1 MLKVRNIWLCVLTC
15 CAMVAW
21 MVLGWAFLP
30 LFYTGVRHM
39 APGEMSQLMS
49 VLGISAAAFSFVVPR
64 LSDRYGRRPVIV
76 LFCLVGALVPV
87 AALYFQGSSIV
98 LGALIFF
105 GWSASGTMPLLMA
118 TIPAETL
125 PLRYL
130 ASATGL
136 VVGLGEIIGGVSAPT
151 LAGRAADL
159 YGLQAPLFIQAGC
172 AILAGIVALGLK
184 ETAPARVGSPA
195 AGAAG

>member
-1 MLKVRNIWLCVLTC
+1 
-15 CAMVAW
+15 
-21 MVLGWAFLP
+21 
-30 LFYTGVRHM
+30 
-39 APGEMSQLMS
+39 MSQLMS

-76 LFCLVGALVPV
+76 LFCLVGALVPL
-87 AALYFQGSSIV
+87 AALYFQGSTLL
-98 LGALIFF
+98 LGLLIFL

-159 YGLQAPLFIQAGC
+159 YGLQAPLYIQAGC
-172 AILAGIVALGLK
+172 AILAGVVALGLK
-184 ETAPARVGSPA
+184 ETAPARVR
-195 AGAAG
+195 GA